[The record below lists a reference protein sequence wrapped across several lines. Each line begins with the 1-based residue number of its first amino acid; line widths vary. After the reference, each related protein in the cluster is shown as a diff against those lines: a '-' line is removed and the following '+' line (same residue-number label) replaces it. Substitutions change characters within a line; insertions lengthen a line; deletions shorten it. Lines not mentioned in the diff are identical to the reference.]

1 MADNQTAYQIRQSLL
16 HLAEEIIKHNAQM
29 RFVASGEKEWQGY
42 TTEDIIAEAKKLNAF
57 VSNKN

>member
-29 RFVASGEKEWQGY
+29 RFVASGETEWKGY
-42 TTEDIIAEAKKLNAF
+42 TTEDIIKEAKKLNAF